1 MDRDMM
7 GSKLIKL
14 RTDGKKYIWT
24 MQEGENCPLC
34 VTLYSPQTHADRRRT
49 PVKPETES
57 LVKGTDQDKTGT
69 KVITLG
75 WDGEKEMRTRQGKNS
90 TKSLQT

>member
-1 MDRDMM
+1 MDRDVM

-24 MQEGENCPLC
+24 MQEGENCSLC
-34 VTLYSPQTHADRRRT
+34 DTLYSPQTQTDRRRT

-57 LVKGTDQDKTGT
+57 LVKGTDQDQTGT

-75 WDGEKEMRTRQGKNS
+75 WDGEKKLGAGRGRTFFTQ
-90 TKSLQT
+90 